1 MKKVDS
7 TNGKAEFQFG
17 IDVDEGYNRI
27 SRAVYKN
34 EVGEYY
40 LIESEEYHIGSAY
53 DYIDVYYLLEDSEV
67 DLFRKTAEDRER
79 RKKEEALERERI
91 KIEDQKRMITS
102 GEDRYFYKKKRD
114 NKVWWLKEHGEE
126 HKFSFDKETVFNL
139 MTDYPNKLTPEQKE
153 IFDNENPYWVKY
165 FQKKRLNKE
174 V

>member
-34 EVGEYY
+34 EIGEYY

-67 DLFRKTAEDRER
+67 ELFRKTAEDRER
-79 RKKEEALERERI
+79 RKK
-91 KIEDQKRMITS
+91 
-102 GEDRYFYKKKRD
+102 
-114 NKVWWLKEHGEE
+114 
-126 HKFSFDKETVFNL
+126 
-139 MTDYPNKLTPEQKE
+139 
-153 IFDNENPYWVKY
+153 
-165 FQKKRLNKE
+165 KKRLKE
-174 V
+174 SG